1 MKPMMT
7 MNDYR
12 GPFTLRE
19 GPLVAKADHSQ
30 FAIGFIGGYGDG
42 GAKLH
47 RRHFGGLVK

>member
-1 MKPMMT
+1 MMT

-12 GPFTLRE
+12 GPLTLRE
-19 GPLVAKADHSQ
+19 GPLVAKACDSQ
-30 FAIGFIGGYGDG
+30 FAIGFIGGYGNG